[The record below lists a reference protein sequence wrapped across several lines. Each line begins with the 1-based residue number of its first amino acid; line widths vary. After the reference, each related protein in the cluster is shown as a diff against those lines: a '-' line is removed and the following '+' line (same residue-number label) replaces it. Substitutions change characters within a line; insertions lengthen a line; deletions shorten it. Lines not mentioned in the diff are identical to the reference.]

1 MKLKKRVAAG
11 AKNASAAAVLCSMKR
26 LLAEGKIDE
35 KAVLVVRALCP
46 DFSAVARD
54 DAFGDGEAEAVASVP
69 VPCAIQPGKALENLP
84 AVGGGERGSS

>member
-1 MKLKKRVAAG
+1 MQYEATP
-11 AKNASAAAVLCSMKR
+11 C
-26 LLAEGKIDE
+26 EGKIDE

-84 AVGGGERGSS
+84 SVGGGEGLSG

>member
-1 MKLKKRVAAG
+1 
-11 AKNASAAAVLCSMKR
+11 MKR
-26 LLAEGKIDE
+26 LLAEGKVDE
-35 KAVLVVRALCP
+35 KAVFVVRALGQ

-54 DAFGDGEAEAVASVP
+54 DAFGDGQTETVASVP